1 MKSERETEAPLT
13 PEDVQK
19 ILSIC
24 SPRGLLVGGQAL
36 AFWADHLQVERPA
49 NLVSGVTA
57 DADFIGD
64 SVLAKDLARRL
75 GWQIW
80 IPALDDSTPQTGKVT
95 HRTKSG
101 QVKQVDFLSG
111 VVGLTTKDLVRRAI
125 EMEMPDIGH
134 LRVIHPI
141 DVLDSRI
148 QNLHLLPE
156 KRTDA
161 GIAQARLAVD
171 VARAFIR
178 QEVATRDER
187 AGLKLLERVAD
198 IASDIAAVRVF
209 LLYGIDP
216 LKAVPLEDF
225 RTTSSLHKVRWP
237 QIVAEVGKKRES
249 LRKLSSQV
257 KSLCTVRKRLDSFAD
272 GLAAVTGTHKMKD
285 TYPVSSAT
293 QSTTSH
299 RESIMNTILRRCA
312 ITACVFAALGA
323 LEAAA
328 QSGATPC
335 SLLTPAQVSAAVG
348 ATAGNGEPIGTT
360 GCTWSWG
367 RPKTTLSLWNA
378 SKWGLGATAYLFK
391 VYGVDS
397 PSDQLSIEKKLAAD
411 VLAILSAK

>member
-1 MKSERETEAPLT
+1 MKSKRDTEAPLT

-24 SPRGLLVGGQAL
+24 SPHGLLVGGQAL

-64 SVLAKDLARRL
+64 SVLAKNLGKRL
-75 GWQIW
+75 GWETW
-80 IPALDDSTPQTGKVT
+80 IPALEDSTPQTGKVT

-101 QVKQVDFLSG
+101 AVKQVDFLSG
-111 VVGLTTKDLVRRAI
+111 VVGLTTKDLARRAV
-125 EMEMPDIGH
+125 EMEVPDIGH

-178 QEVATRDER
+178 QEVATRGER
-187 AGLKLLERVAD
+187 AGLKLLERIAD

-216 LKAVPLEDF
+216 LEAVPLEDF
-225 RTTSSLHKVRWP
+225 RTTSALHKVRWP
-237 QIVAEVGKKRES
+237 QIVAEVSEKRET
-249 LRKLSSQV
+249 LRKLASQPN
-257 KSLCTVRKRLDSFAD
+257 R
-272 GLAAVTGTHKMKD
+272 
-285 TYPVSSAT
+285 
-293 QSTTSH
+293 
-299 RESIMNTILRRCA
+299 
-312 ITACVFAALGA
+312 
-323 LEAAA
+323 
-328 QSGATPC
+328 
-335 SLLTPAQVSAAVG
+335 
-348 ATAGNGEPIGTT
+348 
-360 GCTWSWG
+360 
-367 RPKTTLSLWNA
+367 
-378 SKWGLGATAYLFK
+378 
-391 VYGVDS
+391 
-397 PSDQLSIEKKLAAD
+397 
-411 VLAILSAK
+411 SAK

>member
-1 MKSERETEAPLT
+1 MKSERQSEAPLT
-13 PEDVQK
+13 PEDVRK

-64 SVLAKDLARRL
+64 SVLAKDLAKRL
-75 GWQIW
+75 GWQLW

-95 HRTKSG
+95 QRTKSG

-111 VVGLTTKDLVRRAI
+111 VIGLTTKDLVRRAI
-125 EMEMPDIGH
+125 EMEMPDIGR

-161 GIAQARLAVD
+161 GIAQGRLAVD

-178 QEVATRDER
+178 SEVATRDER

-198 IASDIAAVRVF
+198 IAGDMAAVRVF
-209 LLYGIDP
+209 LLYGVDP

-225 RTTSSLHKVRWP
+225 RTSAALHKVRWP
-237 QIVAEVGKKRES
+237 QIVGEVGEKRAS
-249 LRKLSSQV
+249 LRNLSS
-257 KSLCTVRKRLDSFAD
+257 
-272 GLAAVTGTHKMKD
+272 GTA
-285 TYPVSSAT
+285 SST
-293 QSTTSH
+293 H
-299 RESIMNTILRRCA
+299 
-312 ITACVFAALGA
+312 
-323 LEAAA
+323 
-328 QSGATPC
+328 
-335 SLLTPAQVSAAVG
+335 
-348 ATAGNGEPIGTT
+348 
-360 GCTWSWG
+360 
-367 RPKTTLSLWNA
+367 
-378 SKWGLGATAYLFK
+378 
-391 VYGVDS
+391 
-397 PSDQLSIEKKLAAD
+397 
-411 VLAILSAK
+411 

>member
-13 PEDVQK
+13 PEDVHK

-36 AFWADHLQVERPA
+36 AFWADHLQVERPV

-64 SVLAKDLARRL
+64 SALAKDLARRL

-80 IPALDDSTPQTGKVT
+80 IPSLDDSTPQTGKVT

-101 QVKQVDFLSG
+101 EVKQVDFLSG
-111 VVGLTTKDLVRRAI
+111 VVGLTTKDLARRAI
-125 EMEMPDIGH
+125 EMEMPNNGH

-156 KRTDA
+156 KRTEA

-187 AGLKLLERVAD
+187 TGLKLLERVAD
-198 IASDIAAVRVF
+198 IAGDIAAVRVF

-216 LKAVPLEDF
+216 LKGIPLEDF
-225 RTTSSLHKVRWP
+225 RTTSALHKVRWP
-237 QIVAEVGKKRES
+237 QIVAEVGEKRES
-249 LRKLSSQV
+249 LRRLSSR
-257 KSLCTVRKRLDSFAD
+257 SNR
-272 GLAAVTGTHKMKD
+272 
-285 TYPVSSAT
+285 
-293 QSTTSH
+293 
-299 RESIMNTILRRCA
+299 
-312 ITACVFAALGA
+312 
-323 LEAAA
+323 
-328 QSGATPC
+328 
-335 SLLTPAQVSAAVG
+335 
-348 ATAGNGEPIGTT
+348 
-360 GCTWSWG
+360 
-367 RPKTTLSLWNA
+367 
-378 SKWGLGATAYLFK
+378 
-391 VYGVDS
+391 
-397 PSDQLSIEKKLAAD
+397 
-411 VLAILSAK
+411 SAK

>member
-13 PEDVQK
+13 PDDVRK

-36 AFWADHLQVERPA
+36 AFWADHLQVERPV

-64 SVLAKDLARRL
+64 SVLAKDLAKRL

-95 HRTKSG
+95 QRTKSG

-111 VVGLTTKDLVRRAI
+111 VVGLTTKDLARRAI
-125 EMEMPDIGH
+125 EMKIPGVGH

-178 QEVATRDER
+178 QEVVTRGER
-187 AGLKLLERVAD
+187 AGLKLLARVSD
-198 IASDIAAVRVF
+198 IAIDIAAVKVF

-216 LKAVPLEDF
+216 LDAVALENF
-225 RTTSSLHKVRWP
+225 RTTTALHKVRWP
-237 QIVAEVGKKRES
+237 QIVAEVADKRES
-249 LRKLSSQV
+249 LRKLSSRSSRSV
-257 KSLCTVRKRLDSFAD
+257 K
-272 GLAAVTGTHKMKD
+272 
-285 TYPVSSAT
+285 
-293 QSTTSH
+293 
-299 RESIMNTILRRCA
+299 
-312 ITACVFAALGA
+312 
-323 LEAAA
+323 
-328 QSGATPC
+328 
-335 SLLTPAQVSAAVG
+335 
-348 ATAGNGEPIGTT
+348 
-360 GCTWSWG
+360 
-367 RPKTTLSLWNA
+367 
-378 SKWGLGATAYLFK
+378 
-391 VYGVDS
+391 
-397 PSDQLSIEKKLAAD
+397 
-411 VLAILSAK
+411 

>member
-1 MKSERETEAPLT
+1 MKSERQIESPLT

-36 AFWADHLQVERPA
+36 AFWADHLQVERPVS
-49 NLVSGVTA
+49 LVSGVTA

-80 IPALDDSTPQTGKVT
+80 IPALDDSTPRTGKVT
-95 HRTKSG
+95 YRTRSG

-111 VVGLTTKDLVRRAI
+111 VIGLTTKDLIRRAI
-125 EMEMPDIGH
+125 DMEMPDIGH

-141 DVLDSRI
+141 DLLDSRI

-156 KRTDA
+156 KRN
-161 GIAQARLAVD
+161 GIAQAHLAVG

-198 IASDIAAVRVF
+198 IANDIGAVRVF

-225 RTTSSLHKVRWP
+225 RTTSSLHKIRWP
-237 QIVAEVGKKRES
+237 QIVAEVSEKRES
-249 LRKLSSQV
+249 LRKLSS
-257 KSLCTVRKRLDSFAD
+257 R
-272 GLAAVTGTHKMKD
+272 
-285 TYPVSSAT
+285 
-293 QSTTSH
+293 ST
-299 RESIMNTILRRCA
+299 R
-312 ITACVFAALGA
+312 
-323 LEAAA
+323 
-328 QSGATPC
+328 
-335 SLLTPAQVSAAVG
+335 
-348 ATAGNGEPIGTT
+348 
-360 GCTWSWG
+360 
-367 RPKTTLSLWNA
+367 
-378 SKWGLGATAYLFK
+378 
-391 VYGVDS
+391 
-397 PSDQLSIEKKLAAD
+397 
-411 VLAILSAK
+411 SAK

>member
-1 MKSERETEAPLT
+1 MRSERDTEAPLT

-49 NLVSGVTA
+49 NLVSGVTS

-64 SVLAKDLARRL
+64 SGLAKDLARRL
-75 GWQIW
+75 GWQLW

-101 QVKQVDFLSG
+101 EVKQVDFLSG
-111 VVGLTTKDLVRRAI
+111 VIGVTTKDLVRRAI
-125 EMEMPDIGH
+125 EMEIPDVGH

-178 QEVATRDER
+178 QEVAARGER
-187 AGLKLLERVAD
+187 VGLKLLERVTE
-198 IASDIAAVRVF
+198 IAGDIAAVRVF

-216 LKAVPLEDF
+216 LNAVPLEDF
-225 RTTSSLHKVRWP
+225 RTTTALHKMRWP
-237 QIVAEVGKKRES
+237 HIIAEVGKKRES
-249 LRKLSSQV
+249 LRKLS
-257 KSLCTVRKRLDSFAD
+257 VRSTR
-272 GLAAVTGTHKMKD
+272 AAK
-285 TYPVSSAT
+285 
-293 QSTTSH
+293 
-299 RESIMNTILRRCA
+299 
-312 ITACVFAALGA
+312 
-323 LEAAA
+323 
-328 QSGATPC
+328 
-335 SLLTPAQVSAAVG
+335 
-348 ATAGNGEPIGTT
+348 
-360 GCTWSWG
+360 
-367 RPKTTLSLWNA
+367 
-378 SKWGLGATAYLFK
+378 
-391 VYGVDS
+391 
-397 PSDQLSIEKKLAAD
+397 
-411 VLAILSAK
+411 